1 MLHIIPEN
9 QDLYFVMEYVCHGTL
24 ADYSID
30 TKNMKESTVVYIMK
44 QLFQGINYLHSKGI
58 CHRDLK
64 PDNILLKSASE
75 NLVIADFGLAKLM
88 NKKSQDDYFGFASY
102 VAPEVLVS

>member
-1 MLHIIPEN
+1 MWALSSALSHLHAQNI
-9 QDLYFVMEYVCHGTL
+9 L
-24 ADYSID
+24 
-30 TKNMKESTVVYIMK
+30 
-44 QLFQGINYLHSKGI
+44 
-58 CHRDLK
+58 HRDLR

-88 NKKSQDDYFGFASY
+88 NEKSQDDYFGFASY